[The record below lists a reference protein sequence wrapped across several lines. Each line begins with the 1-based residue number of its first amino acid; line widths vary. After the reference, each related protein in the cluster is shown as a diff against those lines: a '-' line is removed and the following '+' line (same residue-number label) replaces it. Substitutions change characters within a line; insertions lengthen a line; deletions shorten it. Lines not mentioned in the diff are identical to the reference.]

1 MDELRCKDYVAIK
14 SYYMSSLWDWDGDVV
29 AEVGEKILKSII
41 KRQIAFLIG
50 GIHYRC
56 NNDIL
61 LRFFVY
67 PRSEQCH
74 LVDYFIRR
82 Q

>member
-1 MDELRCKDYVAIK
+1 MNCVVKI
-14 SYYMSSLWDWDGDVV
+14 MSQLNHIICPACGIGILTVV

-50 GIHYRC
+50 STYYRC